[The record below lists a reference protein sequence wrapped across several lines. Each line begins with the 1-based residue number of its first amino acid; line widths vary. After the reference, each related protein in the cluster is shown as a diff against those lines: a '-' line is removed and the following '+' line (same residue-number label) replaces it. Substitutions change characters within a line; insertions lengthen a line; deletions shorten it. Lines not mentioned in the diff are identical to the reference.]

1 MRGIQDSRKQAM
13 IFLND
18 SYSKEFQAPIVAVE
32 EEKIITADS
41 CFYAQSGGQP
51 GDKGHLEV
59 NGQKVN
65 VINTIKHE
73 KGIAHVLERSVDGA
87 SGEVKGRIDWDHRFR
102 LMRMHTS
109 MHLLCAALPYYVTGG
124 SIGWEKSRID
134 FDLGEE
140 TFEFETLNQI
150 INEFIQQ
157 AHPISYQWIT
167 NEELDA
173 QPELVRTLS
182 VQPPRTNGQIRLVNI
197 KLKSFWDYIFNFIN
211 LKEKIFGDNPVTSSS
226 KPHPYCTPKSF
237 SFCWNRNWLHLWH
250 L

>member
-1 MRGIQDSRKQAM
+1 M

-18 SYSKEFQAPIVAVE
+18 SYVKEFQAPIQLIEDDKV
-32 EEKIITADS
+32 ITADS

-51 GDKGHLEV
+51 GDKGSLEI
-59 NGQKVN
+59 NGEKFN
-65 VINTIKHE
+65 VINTLKHE
-73 KGIAHVLERSVDGA
+73 KGIAHVLDQPCSSSA
-87 SGEVKGRIDWDHRFR
+87 GEVTGIIDWDHRYR

-124 SIGWEKSRID
+124 SIGLEKSRID

-140 TFEFETLNQI
+140 TFEFETLNTI

-167 NEELDA
+167 NEELDQ

-182 VQPPRTNGQIRLVNI
+182 VKPPRTNDKIRLVKIGTIDLQPCGGTHVANTSEIGEFQFI
-197 KLKSFWDYIFNFIN
+197 KY
-211 LKEKIFGDNPVTSSS
+211 ES
-226 KPHPYCTPKSF
+226 KGKMNKRVQFT
-237 SFCWNRNWLHLWH
+237 LD
-250 L
+250 

>member
-1 MRGIQDSRKQAM
+1 M

-18 SYSKEFQAPIVAVE
+18 SYVKEFQAPIQSVE
-32 EEKIITADS
+32 EDKVITTDS

-51 GDKGHLEV
+51 GDKGSMEI
-59 NGQKVN
+59 NGEKFN
-65 VINTIKHE
+65 VINTLKHE
-73 KGIAHVLERSVDGA
+73 KGIAHVLDQPFSV
-87 SGEVKGRIDWDHRFR
+87 SVGEVAGTIDWDHRYR

-124 SIGWEKSRID
+124 SIGLEKSRID

-140 TFEFETLNQI
+140 TFEFETLNTI

-167 NEELDA
+167 NEELDQ

-182 VQPPRTNGQIRLVNI
+182 VKPPRTNNKIRLVKIGSIDLQPCGGTHVANTSEIGEFQFI
-197 KLKSFWDYIFNFIN
+197 KY
-211 LKEKIFGDNPVTSSS
+211 ES
-226 KPHPYCTPKSF
+226 KGKMNKRVQFT
-237 SFCWNRNWLHLWH
+237 LD
-250 L
+250 